1 MVFDDKKYELKQM
14 VDSLKKFHGSGTEL
28 ISVYIAQGANIY
40 DMSNKLKNEYGQAG
54 NIKSKSTRKNVQEA
68 LEKIIHHMKIYRET
82 PKNGLA
88 IFCGNISNDESKT
101 DIRLFTVEPYLPIK
115 ITTYRCDSSFFLEP
129 LEEMLEEKD
138 AYGVIAMDGKEAT
151 IAKVIGTDIR
161 ILKRL
166 NSTAHSKI
174 RKGGQSANRY
184 ARLIEE
190 SIEKYYQRIGEA
202 MDELLLGKGIKGILV
217 GGPGPAKEDF
227 LKMKPFNYQHKI
239 IGVVDTGYTD
249 EQGVKEILEKSE
261 QFIENLELNEQR
273 KYYDRFIKEIV
284 KDGLAT
290 YGYKQVIDAINSRNV
305 EVVLLS
311 EDLDYYIK
319 ICRCSNC
326 NNAEQ
331 VLLKKDEFMSKFSDQ
346 TDVVSFSS
354 YSENLVCSKC
364 NKQSYFCEYYFLP
377 KYIVSIARDNNLDVK
392 FISSN
397 FNEGQQFLQAFRG
410 IGAILR
416 YKTMA

>member
-1 MVFDDKKYELKQM
+1 MSFDDKKYELKQILNT
-14 VDSLKKFHGSGTEL
+14 LKQFRGSGTEL

-40 DMSNKLKNEYGQAG
+40 DMSNKLKNEYGQAS

-68 LEKIIHHMKIYRET
+68 LEKIINHLKIYRET
-82 PKNGLA
+82 PSNGLA
-88 IFCGNISNDESKT
+88 IFCGNISKDESKT
-101 DIRLFTVEPYLPIK
+101 DIKLFSVEPYMPIK
-115 ITTYRCDSSFFLEP
+115 ITTYRCDSTFFTEP
-129 LEEMLEEKD
+129 LEEIFEEKD
-138 AYGVIAMDGKEAT
+138 SYGIVVMDGKEAT

-161 ILKRL
+161 ILKKL

-202 MDELLLGKGIKGILV
+202 MDELLLSKDIKGILV

-249 EQGVKEILEKSE
+249 EQGVKEVLEKSE
-261 QFIENLELNEQR
+261 QFIQHLEINEQR
-273 KYYDRFIKEIV
+273 KYFDRFIKEIV

-290 YGYKQVIDAINSRNV
+290 YGFMEVINAILSRNV
-305 EVVLLS
+305 EVLLLS
-311 EDLDYYIK
+311 ESLDLFIK
-319 ICRCSNC
+319 VCNC
-326 NNAEQ
+326 NSCNHSEQ
-331 VLLKKDEFMSKFSDQ
+331 SLMKKEDIMNKFDQ
-346 TDVVSFSS
+346 QYSNSNNSF
-354 YSENLVCSKC
+354 SENLMCPIC
-364 NKQSYFCEYYFLP
+364 NKLAYKCD
-377 KYIVSIARDNNLDVK
+377 YIPLANYLVNLARENNIEIK

-397 FNEGQQFLQAFRG
+397 FNEGQQFLQAFKG

-416 YKTMA
+416 YKVHS